1 MAEQL
6 EEIKR
11 KIDIVQFINGYVP
24 LKKTGRNFKALCPF
38 HSETIPSF
46 IVSPERQ
53 IWHCFGACLPSG
65 SLIKTEKG
73 YHPIEKVKVGQK
85 VLTHKGRFRPVIR
98 TLWRAYGGDIV
109 DIRVRKSS
117 EIVSLT
123 TNHEI
128 YVIRTRNCKQEGRK
142 TRICQQHCRQ
152 NCPTKYF
159 QDYKIEKIPAGE
171 ISLNDYLLFPINR
184 NIKDVKFINLND
196 YLSRFISSH
205 ARRLKRLPKSIKVD
219 KKFLQLVGYWIAEG
233 STDKWGHIVFS
244 LGNHEKNF
252 IDDIVNLVNRIFN
265 LKSTIRQKT
274 IEKNNSSG
282 LEVIINSSNLANIF
296 ENLYGSG
303 AVNKH
308 IPFKFQNLPLE
319 KQRIILEAIFRGD
332 GTTGRVAKTNRL
344 FKAIS
349 TVSPILAEQLRDILL
364 RLGIIPTVTV
374 KEARIDKKMVSHK
387 KSYVISWQENIK
399 LHFADIWVKDG
410 VSYALFPVKEIKRR
424 KLEDK
429 VYNLTV
435 DEDHSYVTKNF
446 MVANCNEGGD
456 IFKFLM
462 KIENLE
468 FGEALRELAK
478 RAGVRL
484 TRFKPSESEKQK
496 QLLYEINHLAAEFY
510 HYLLLNHSVGRQA
523 LRYILGRGISKP
535 SLQLF
540 KLGFAPNTWESLQK
554 FLVGKKG
561 YNPQDLEKAGLVI
574 PTSNLKPQASKFYD
588 RFRSRLI
595 FPLKDHRGNICGFAG
610 RVLDPEVKEAKYINT
625 PETLIY
631 HKSDLLYG
639 LFETHQEIKG
649 VDGVVLVEGELDAI
663 SSFQTGVKN
672 VVAIKGS
679 ALTPNQVQLLG
690 RFTKNISLALDR
702 DIAGDQAARRGIEVA
717 DSGGMAIKVIELE
730 GGKDPDEVAQKDP
743 NLWRKLVAQSVPV
756 YDYFLN
762 SAFSRFDS
770 KTAEGKRKIGQEL
783 IPILSRIA
791 DKIVQAHYIQ
801 ALAER
806 LGVDK
811 EAVVAQIEKLRS
823 EEEQEAGGE
832 RPVFAEVSA
841 GEGKTRRE
849 IVEEYLLALCFQ
861 SGKWN
866 NLQKREVLSLVMTPR
881 FAGILGIL
889 GNYIKKYKGRKI
901 PSESR
906 PKGWESERLAK
917 MLPAELVEVFNQL
930 YLLSFGDLVTDEEKF
945 EREFQKTI
953 NILREIN
960 LREKLKEISQKIR
973 QLEAMEKPS
982 KQDKKKL
989 KILGQEFRDLTTH
1002 LVKTEV

>member
-1 MAEQL
+1 
-6 EEIKR
+6 
-11 KIDIVQFINGYVP
+11 
-24 LKKTGRNFKALCPF
+24 
-38 HSETIPSF
+38 
-46 IVSPERQ
+46 
-53 IWHCFGACLPSG
+53 
-65 SLIKTEKG
+65 
-73 YHPIEKVKVGQK
+73 
-85 VLTHKGRFRPVIR
+85 
-98 TLWRAYGGDIV
+98 
-109 DIRVRKSS
+109 
-117 EIVSLT
+117 
-123 TNHEI
+123 
-128 YVIRTRNCKQEGRK
+128 
-142 TRICQQHCRQ
+142 
-152 NCPTKYF
+152 
-159 QDYKIEKIPAGE
+159 
-171 ISLNDYLLFPINR
+171 
-184 NIKDVKFINLND
+184 
-196 YLSRFISSH
+196 
-205 ARRLKRLPKSIKVD
+205 
-219 KKFLQLVGYWIAEG
+219 
-233 STDKWGHIVFS
+233 
-244 LGNHEKNF
+244 
-252 IDDIVNLVNRIFN
+252 
-265 LKSTIRQKT
+265 
-274 IEKNNSSG
+274 
-282 LEVIINSSNLANIF
+282 
-296 ENLYGSG
+296 
-303 AVNKH
+303 
-308 IPFKFQNLPLE
+308 
-319 KQRIILEAIFRGD
+319 
-332 GTTGRVAKTNRL
+332 
-344 FKAIS
+344 
-349 TVSPILAEQLRDILL
+349 
-364 RLGIIPTVTV
+364 
-374 KEARIDKKMVSHK
+374 
-387 KSYVISWQENIK
+387 
-399 LHFADIWVKDG
+399 
-410 VSYALFPVKEIKRR
+410 
-424 KLEDK
+424 
-429 VYNLTV
+429 
-435 DEDHSYVTKNF
+435 
-446 MVANCNEGGD
+446 
-456 IFKFLM
+456 M

-484 TRFKPSESEKQK
+484 TRFKPSEGEKQK

-574 PTSNLKPQASKFYD
+574 KSEKKAGFYD

-610 RVLDPEVKEAKYINT
+610 RVLDPEAKEAKYINT

-639 LFETHQEIKG
+639 LFETHQEIKR

-672 VVAIKGS
+672 VAAIKGS

-730 GGKDPDEVAQKDP
+730 GGKDPDEVAQKNP

-823 EEEQEAGGE
+823 EEQEVGLPRGFTPRGGE
-832 RPVFAEVSA
+832 RPAFVEALA

-889 GNYIKKYKGRKI
+889 TTYLKKYK
-901 PSESR
+901 S
-906 PKGWESERLAK
+906 WESERLAK

-930 YLLSFGDLVTDEEKF
+930 YLLSLGDLVTDEEKF
-945 EREFQKTI
+945 EGEFKKTI
-953 NILREIN
+953 SILREIN

-989 KILGQEFRDLTTH
+989 KTLGQEFRDLTTY

>member
-1 MAEQL
+1 MADQL

-11 KIDIVQFINGYVP
+11 KIDIVEFISSFVP

-53 IWHCFGACLPSG
+53 IWHCFGA
-65 SLIKTEKG
+65 
-73 YHPIEKVKVGQK
+73 
-85 VLTHKGRFRPVIR
+85 
-98 TLWRAYGGDIV
+98 
-109 DIRVRKSS
+109 
-117 EIVSLT
+117 
-123 TNHEI
+123 
-128 YVIRTRNCKQEGRK
+128 
-142 TRICQQHCRQ
+142 
-152 NCPTKYF
+152 
-159 QDYKIEKIPAGE
+159 
-171 ISLNDYLLFPINR
+171 
-184 NIKDVKFINLND
+184 
-196 YLSRFISSH
+196 
-205 ARRLKRLPKSIKVD
+205 
-219 KKFLQLVGYWIAEG
+219 
-233 STDKWGHIVFS
+233 
-244 LGNHEKNF
+244 
-252 IDDIVNLVNRIFN
+252 
-265 LKSTIRQKT
+265 
-274 IEKNNSSG
+274 
-282 LEVIINSSNLANIF
+282 
-296 ENLYGSG
+296 
-303 AVNKH
+303 
-308 IPFKFQNLPLE
+308 
-319 KQRIILEAIFRGD
+319 
-332 GTTGRVAKTNRL
+332 
-344 FKAIS
+344 
-349 TVSPILAEQLRDILL
+349 
-364 RLGIIPTVTV
+364 
-374 KEARIDKKMVSHK
+374 
-387 KSYVISWQENIK
+387 
-399 LHFADIWVKDG
+399 
-410 VSYALFPVKEIKRR
+410 
-424 KLEDK
+424 
-429 VYNLTV
+429 
-435 DEDHSYVTKNF
+435 
-446 MVANCNEGGD
+446 CNEGGD

-496 QLLYEINHLAAEFY
+496 QLLYEINHLATEFY

-561 YNPQDLEKAGLVI
+561 YNPQDLEKAGLI
-574 PTSNLKPQASKFYD
+574 IKSEKKAGFYD

-610 RVLDPEVKEAKYINT
+610 RKIPPEAGSRPKDEEAKYINT

-639 LFETHQEIKG
+639 LFETHQEIKE

-730 GGKDPDEVAQKDP
+730 GGKDPDEVAQKNP

-783 IPILSRIA
+783 IPILSRIT

-823 EEEQEAGGE
+823 EEQEAGGE
-832 RPVFAEVSA
+832 RPTFAEVLA

-889 GNYIKKYKGRKI
+889 TTYLKKYKGRKI
-901 PSESR
+901 PLETR
-906 PKGWESERLAK
+906 PKNWESERLAK

-930 YLLSFGDLVTDEEKF
+930 YLLSLGDLVTDEEKF
-945 EREFQKTI
+945 EGEFQKTI
-953 NILREIN
+953 SILREIN

-982 KQDKKKL
+982 KQDKEKL
-989 KILGQEFRDLTTH
+989 KTLGQEFRDLTTH
-1002 LVKTEV
+1002 LVETEV

>member
-11 KIDIVQFINGYVP
+11 KIDIVQFINSYVP

-53 IWHCFGACLPSG
+53 IWHCFGA
-65 SLIKTEKG
+65 
-73 YHPIEKVKVGQK
+73 
-85 VLTHKGRFRPVIR
+85 
-98 TLWRAYGGDIV
+98 
-109 DIRVRKSS
+109 
-117 EIVSLT
+117 
-123 TNHEI
+123 
-128 YVIRTRNCKQEGRK
+128 
-142 TRICQQHCRQ
+142 
-152 NCPTKYF
+152 
-159 QDYKIEKIPAGE
+159 
-171 ISLNDYLLFPINR
+171 
-184 NIKDVKFINLND
+184 
-196 YLSRFISSH
+196 
-205 ARRLKRLPKSIKVD
+205 
-219 KKFLQLVGYWIAEG
+219 
-233 STDKWGHIVFS
+233 
-244 LGNHEKNF
+244 
-252 IDDIVNLVNRIFN
+252 
-265 LKSTIRQKT
+265 
-274 IEKNNSSG
+274 
-282 LEVIINSSNLANIF
+282 
-296 ENLYGSG
+296 
-303 AVNKH
+303 
-308 IPFKFQNLPLE
+308 
-319 KQRIILEAIFRGD
+319 
-332 GTTGRVAKTNRL
+332 
-344 FKAIS
+344 
-349 TVSPILAEQLRDILL
+349 
-364 RLGIIPTVTV
+364 
-374 KEARIDKKMVSHK
+374 
-387 KSYVISWQENIK
+387 
-399 LHFADIWVKDG
+399 
-410 VSYALFPVKEIKRR
+410 
-424 KLEDK
+424 
-429 VYNLTV
+429 
-435 DEDHSYVTKNF
+435 
-446 MVANCNEGGD
+446 CNEGGD

-496 QLLYEINHLAAEFY
+496 QLLYEINHLATEFY
-510 HYLLLNHSVGRQA
+510 HYLLLNHPVGRQA

-535 SLQLF
+535 SIQLF

-574 PTSNLKPQASKFYD
+574 ERDTRYEIRDTKNKNTSHVSRLTSHPHYYD

-610 RVLDPEVKEAKYINT
+610 RVLDPEAKEAKYINT

-639 LFETHQEIKG
+639 LFETHQEIKK
-649 VDGVVLVEGELDAI
+649 VDGVILVEGELDAI

-730 GGKDPDEVAQKDP
+730 GGKDPDEVAQKNP

-756 YDYFLN
+756 YDYFLD

-783 IPILSRIA
+783 IPILSRIT
-791 DKIVQAHYIQ
+791 DNIVQAHYIQ
-801 ALAER
+801 VLAER
-806 LGVDK
+806 LRVDK

-823 EEEQEAGGE
+823 EEQEAGDE
-832 RPVFAEVSA
+832 RPAFAEA
-841 GEGKTRRE
+841 LGGEGKTRRE

-861 SGKWN
+861 SGKWS

-889 GNYIKKYKGRKI
+889 TTYFKKYKGRKI

-930 YLLSFGDLVTDEEKF
+930 YLLSLGDLVTDEEKF
-945 EREFQKTI
+945 EGEFQKTLSL
-953 NILREIN
+953 LREIN

-982 KQDKKKL
+982 KQDKEKL
-989 KILGQEFRDLTTH
+989 KTLGQEFRDLTTH

>member
-1 MAEQL
+1 MADQL

-11 KIDIVQFINGYVP
+11 KIDIVEFISSFVP

-53 IWHCFGACLPSG
+53 IWHCFGAC
-65 SLIKTEKG
+65 
-73 YHPIEKVKVGQK
+73 
-85 VLTHKGRFRPVIR
+85 
-98 TLWRAYGGDIV
+98 
-109 DIRVRKSS
+109 
-117 EIVSLT
+117 
-123 TNHEI
+123 
-128 YVIRTRNCKQEGRK
+128 
-142 TRICQQHCRQ
+142 
-152 NCPTKYF
+152 
-159 QDYKIEKIPAGE
+159 
-171 ISLNDYLLFPINR
+171 
-184 NIKDVKFINLND
+184 
-196 YLSRFISSH
+196 
-205 ARRLKRLPKSIKVD
+205 
-219 KKFLQLVGYWIAEG
+219 
-233 STDKWGHIVFS
+233 
-244 LGNHEKNF
+244 
-252 IDDIVNLVNRIFN
+252 
-265 LKSTIRQKT
+265 
-274 IEKNNSSG
+274 
-282 LEVIINSSNLANIF
+282 
-296 ENLYGSG
+296 
-303 AVNKH
+303 
-308 IPFKFQNLPLE
+308 
-319 KQRIILEAIFRGD
+319 
-332 GTTGRVAKTNRL
+332 
-344 FKAIS
+344 
-349 TVSPILAEQLRDILL
+349 
-364 RLGIIPTVTV
+364 
-374 KEARIDKKMVSHK
+374 
-387 KSYVISWQENIK
+387 
-399 LHFADIWVKDG
+399 
-410 VSYALFPVKEIKRR
+410 
-424 KLEDK
+424 
-429 VYNLTV
+429 
-435 DEDHSYVTKNF
+435 
-446 MVANCNEGGD
+446 NEGGD

-478 RAGVRL
+478 RAGVKL

-574 PTSNLKPQASKFYD
+574 KSEKKAGFYD

-610 RVLDPEVKEAKYINT
+610 RVLDPEAKEAKYINT

-639 LFETHQEIKG
+639 LFETHQEIKR

-690 RFTKNISLALDR
+690 RFTENISLALDR

-730 GGKDPDEVAQKDP
+730 GGKDPDEVAQKNP

-783 IPILSRIA
+783 ITILSRIA

-823 EEEQEAGGE
+823 EEQEVGGE
-832 RPVFAEVSA
+832 RPVFAEASA

-861 SGKWN
+861 SGKWS

-889 GNYIKKYKGRKI
+889 TTYLKKYKGRKI

-930 YLLSFGDLVTDEEKF
+930 YLLSLGDLVTDEEKF
-945 EREFQKTI
+945 EGEFQKTLSL
-953 NILREIN
+953 LREIN

-982 KQDKKKL
+982 KQDKEKL
-989 KILGQEFRDLTTH
+989 KTLGQEFRDLTTH
-1002 LVKTEV
+1002 LVETEV

>member
-1 MAEQL
+1 
-6 EEIKR
+6 
-11 KIDIVQFINGYVP
+11 
-24 LKKTGRNFKALCPF
+24 KKTGRNFKALCPF

-53 IWHCFGACLPSG
+53 IWHCFGAC
-65 SLIKTEKG
+65 
-73 YHPIEKVKVGQK
+73 
-85 VLTHKGRFRPVIR
+85 
-98 TLWRAYGGDIV
+98 
-109 DIRVRKSS
+109 
-117 EIVSLT
+117 
-123 TNHEI
+123 
-128 YVIRTRNCKQEGRK
+128 
-142 TRICQQHCRQ
+142 
-152 NCPTKYF
+152 
-159 QDYKIEKIPAGE
+159 
-171 ISLNDYLLFPINR
+171 
-184 NIKDVKFINLND
+184 
-196 YLSRFISSH
+196 
-205 ARRLKRLPKSIKVD
+205 
-219 KKFLQLVGYWIAEG
+219 
-233 STDKWGHIVFS
+233 
-244 LGNHEKNF
+244 
-252 IDDIVNLVNRIFN
+252 
-265 LKSTIRQKT
+265 
-274 IEKNNSSG
+274 
-282 LEVIINSSNLANIF
+282 
-296 ENLYGSG
+296 
-303 AVNKH
+303 
-308 IPFKFQNLPLE
+308 
-319 KQRIILEAIFRGD
+319 
-332 GTTGRVAKTNRL
+332 
-344 FKAIS
+344 
-349 TVSPILAEQLRDILL
+349 
-364 RLGIIPTVTV
+364 
-374 KEARIDKKMVSHK
+374 
-387 KSYVISWQENIK
+387 
-399 LHFADIWVKDG
+399 
-410 VSYALFPVKEIKRR
+410 
-424 KLEDK
+424 
-429 VYNLTV
+429 
-435 DEDHSYVTKNF
+435 
-446 MVANCNEGGD
+446 NEGGD

-478 RAGVRL
+478 RAGVKL

-574 PTSNLKPQASKFYD
+574 KSEKKAGFYD

-610 RVLDPEVKEAKYINT
+610 RVLDPEAKEAKYINT

-639 LFETHQEIKG
+639 LFETHQEIKR

-690 RFTKNISLALDR
+690 RFTENISLALDR

-730 GGKDPDEVAQKDP
+730 GGKDPDEVAQKNP

-783 IPILSRIA
+783 ITILSRIA

-823 EEEQEAGGE
+823 EEQEVGGE
-832 RPVFAEVSA
+832 RPVFAEASA

-861 SGKWN
+861 SGKWS

-889 GNYIKKYKGRKI
+889 TTYLKKYKGRKI

-930 YLLSFGDLVTDEEKF
+930 YLLSLGDLVTDEEKF
-945 EREFQKTI
+945 EGEFQKTLSL
-953 NILREIN
+953 LREIN

-982 KQDKKKL
+982 KQDKEKL
-989 KILGQEFRDLTTH
+989 KTLGQEFRDLTTH
-1002 LVKTEV
+1002 LVETEV

>member
-1 MAEQL
+1 MADQL

-11 KIDIVQFINGYVP
+11 KIDIVEFISSFVP

-53 IWHCFGACLPSG
+53 IWHCFGA
-65 SLIKTEKG
+65 
-73 YHPIEKVKVGQK
+73 
-85 VLTHKGRFRPVIR
+85 
-98 TLWRAYGGDIV
+98 
-109 DIRVRKSS
+109 
-117 EIVSLT
+117 
-123 TNHEI
+123 
-128 YVIRTRNCKQEGRK
+128 
-142 TRICQQHCRQ
+142 
-152 NCPTKYF
+152 
-159 QDYKIEKIPAGE
+159 
-171 ISLNDYLLFPINR
+171 
-184 NIKDVKFINLND
+184 
-196 YLSRFISSH
+196 
-205 ARRLKRLPKSIKVD
+205 
-219 KKFLQLVGYWIAEG
+219 
-233 STDKWGHIVFS
+233 
-244 LGNHEKNF
+244 
-252 IDDIVNLVNRIFN
+252 
-265 LKSTIRQKT
+265 
-274 IEKNNSSG
+274 
-282 LEVIINSSNLANIF
+282 
-296 ENLYGSG
+296 
-303 AVNKH
+303 
-308 IPFKFQNLPLE
+308 
-319 KQRIILEAIFRGD
+319 
-332 GTTGRVAKTNRL
+332 
-344 FKAIS
+344 
-349 TVSPILAEQLRDILL
+349 
-364 RLGIIPTVTV
+364 
-374 KEARIDKKMVSHK
+374 
-387 KSYVISWQENIK
+387 
-399 LHFADIWVKDG
+399 
-410 VSYALFPVKEIKRR
+410 
-424 KLEDK
+424 
-429 VYNLTV
+429 
-435 DEDHSYVTKNF
+435 
-446 MVANCNEGGD
+446 CNEGGD

-484 TRFKPSESEKQK
+484 TRFKPSEGEKQK
-496 QLLYEINHLAAEFY
+496 QLLYEINHLATEFY

-574 PTSNLKPQASKFYD
+574 PTSNLKPQTSKFYD

-610 RVLDPEVKEAKYINT
+610 RVLDPEAKEAKYINT

-639 LFETHQEIKG
+639 LFETHQEIKKANR
-649 VDGVVLVEGELDAI
+649 VLLVEGELDAI

-730 GGKDPDEVAQKDP
+730 GGKDPDEVAQKNP

-783 IPILSRIA
+783 IPILSRIT
-791 DKIVQAHYIQ
+791 DKIVQVHYIQ
-801 ALAER
+801 VLAER
-806 LGVDK
+806 LRVDK
-811 EAVVAQIEKLRS
+811 EAVVAQIEKSRS
-823 EEEQEAGGE
+823 EEGEVDGGRPAFVEAL
-832 RPVFAEVSA
+832 V

-861 SGKWN
+861 SGKWS

-889 GNYIKKYKGRKI
+889 TTYIKKYKGRKI

-917 MLPAELVEVFNQL
+917 MLPAELIEVFNQL
-930 YLLSFGDLVTDEEKF
+930 YLLSLGDLVTDEEKF
-945 EREFQKTI
+945 EGEFQKTLSL
-953 NILREIN
+953 LREIN

-982 KQDKKKL
+982 KQDKEKL
-989 KILGQEFRDLTTH
+989 KTLGQECRELTTH